1 MITITFAKEIKNTV
15 DVQVFTTIGDKL
27 NARYVSVNQ
36 KKNIQT
42 ALKQAG
48 FKDNT
53 DKIIDL
59 FGGEI
64 KTVVAGVKK
73 DSDELAYQT
82 LGGKLASRL
91 SADETVV
98 YYADGAGLSDTNE
111 AVNVAFGLLLGS
123 YRFDKY
129 KTKEKKEDKSK
140 LKKVIFIVENPNEA
154 KKLFKDKQIIA
165 ESVCFARD
173 LCNEPANA
181 LTPKIYAS
189 KINALEKTT
198 GLSVDVLTLNELK
211 EKKFGMLLSVAQ
223 GSVNEPRVVV
233 IKWRGNPKK
242 KGYDVGLVGKGV
254 TFDSG
259 GISLKPGAGMGAM
272 KQDMTGSAV
281 VTATLNAC
289 ALREVKMNVIGI
301 VGLVEN
307 MPSGSAT
314 RPGDIVTSLSGQ
326 TVEILN
332 TDAEGRLVLGD
343 CLWYIQSEYG
353 VKKVI
358 DVATLTGA
366 IAVALGEEYAGL
378 FTNNDDF
385 AGELRE
391 CGKQSGE
398 ELWRMPMNKAFDK
411 MIDSPVAD
419 MKNIGGRNAGSST
432 AACFL
437 GRFIQEGTVWA
448 HLDIAGVDDTEKG
461 TPICPKGA
469 TGWGVRLLSTLIK

>member
-98 YYADGAGLSDTNE
+98 YYADGAGLSDTKE

-242 KGYDVGLVGKGV
+242 KCYDIGLVGKGV

-366 IAVALGEEYAGL
+366 ISVALGEEYAGL

-385 AGELRE
+385 ADELRS
-391 CGKQSGE
+391 CGKESGE

-411 MIDSPVAD
+411 MIDSPIAD

-469 TGWGVRLLSTLIK
+469 TGWGVRLLNALIK